1 MKESNPESGMPLI
14 SIGIPTYNRP
24 EGLRRTLVELTR
36 QTYRNLE
43 IIISD
48 NASPSDATREV
59 VAEFM
64 RNDERIRYFKQ
75 HKNLGPV
82 NNFQFV
88 LDQSRGEYF
97 MWAADDDWREPDF
110 VEELY
115 KKLSGYSA
123 AVVAFCDFDSR
134 DEQGKLVSGYPDFL
148 QALKQMREPSAFL
161 RQVRYFLIKEGT
173 AKPHSIYGL
182 IRRDILIDFSIAN
195 FFDCYGENAGDCL
208 FVFWL
213 LTQGRLALVPK
224 RLFSCTV
231 GNAKEYVSKYEW
243 SIPTYLSFMR
253 KQINYLFSYVRIA
266 RGATRIAIF
275 LLLPW
280 KLLEFTNLFVIK
292 PGINVIKRR
301 LPR

>member
-1 MKESNPESGMPLI
+1 MKESNSESRIPLI

-24 EGLRRTLVELTR
+24 EGVRRTLVEFTR

-48 NASPSDATREV
+48 NASPTDATREV

-64 RNDERIRYFKQ
+64 RHDERIQYFKQ
-75 HKNLGPV
+75 PENLGPV

-88 LDQSRGEYF
+88 LDQSHGEYF
-97 MWAADDDWREPDF
+97 MWAADDDWRKPDF

-115 KKLSGYSA
+115 KKLSGDSA

-134 DEQGKLVSGYPDFL
+134 DDRGDLVLGYPDFL
-148 QALKQMREPSAFL
+148 DALRQMREPSSFL
-161 RQVRYFLIKEGT
+161 RQVRYFLINEGT
-173 AKPHSIYGL
+173 AKPHPIYGL
-182 IRRDILIDFSIAN
+182 IRRDTLAGFSLAN
-195 FFDCYGENAGDCL
+195 FFDLFGENAADCL

-213 LTQGRLALVPK
+213 LTQGHLALVEK
-224 RLFSCTV
+224 RLFGCTV
-231 GNAKEYVSKYEW
+231 GNHKEYASKNKW
-243 SIPTYLSFMR
+243 NIPTYLSFMG

-266 RGATRIAIF
+266 KGATRLVLV

-280 KLLEFTNLFVIK
+280 KWLEIANLFVIK
-292 PGINVIKRR
+292 PGINVMKRR